1 MEIPMRV
8 VSEEAINSNMNLEG
22 DGWKFVT
29 EEEEKVSPLSE
40 LLEYLDD
47 SEVR

>member
-1 MEIPMRV
+1 MRV
-8 VSEEAINSNMNLEG
+8 VSEEAKNSNIKMEG
-22 DGWKFVT
+22 EGWKFVT
-29 EEEEKVSPLSE
+29 EEEEKTSPLSE